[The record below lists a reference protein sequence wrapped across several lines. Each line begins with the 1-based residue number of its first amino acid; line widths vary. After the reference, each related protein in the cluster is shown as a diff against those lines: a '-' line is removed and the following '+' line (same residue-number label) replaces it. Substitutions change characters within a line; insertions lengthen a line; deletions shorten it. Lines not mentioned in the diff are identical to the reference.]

1 MKKSKKVQEA
11 IRQAEMT
18 DYDEDGN
25 AIIAIGLNK
34 KEEFYD
40 PFCDK
45 SYKMLNRQM
54 LEFIEHSAKQQPMQD
69 SLAIEITCEEE
80 ITDRERNQMSDAIKR
95 QFAEELIENRKRLVR
110 NLVSSL
116 ILAIVGLGV
125 LAVCLFLEHINSFE
139 VIYRTIDIAAWVFL
153 WEAFDVFFL
162 RRPEKRRRYFLVYR
176 LLNSKVTIK
185 VHKSAQKKTRTKK
198 EKTEK

>member
-18 DYDEDGN
+18 DYDEEGN

-45 SYKMLNRQM
+45 SYKMLNRDM
-54 LEFIEHSAKQQPMQD
+54 LEFIEHSAKQQPPQD
-69 SLAIEITCEEE
+69 PLAIEITCEEDISDNE
-80 ITDRERNQMSDAIKR
+80 KNQMTDAIKR
-95 QFAEELIENRKRLVR
+95 QFAEELIENKRKLVK

-125 LAVCLFLEHINSFE
+125 LAICLLLEHMGSFE

-162 RRPEKRRRYFLVYR
+162 RRPEKRMKYRLVNR
-176 LLNSKVTIK
+176 LLNSKVSIK
-185 VHKSAQKKTRTKK
+185 VHKSAQKKATKKK
-198 EKTEK
+198 EKTEI

>member
-1 MKKSKKVQEA
+1 MKKNKKVQEA

-45 SYKMLNRQM
+45 TYKMLNRDM
-54 LEFIEHSAKQQPMQD
+54 LEFIEHSAKQQPPQD

-80 ITDRERNQMSDAIKR
+80 ISDNERNQMSDAIKR
-95 QFAEELIENRKRLVR
+95 QFAEELIENKRKLVK

-125 LAVCLFLEHINSFE
+125 LAICLFLEHINSFE

-162 RRPEKRRRYFLVYR
+162 RRPEKTMKYRLVNR
-176 LLNSKVTIK
+176 LLNSKVSIK
-185 VHKSAQKKTRTKK
+185 VNKSAIKKKKK
-198 EKTEK
+198 EKTEN

>member
-1 MKKSKKVQEA
+1 MKKNKKIQEA

-45 SYKMLNRQM
+45 TYKMLNRDM
-54 LEFIEHSAKQQPMQD
+54 LEFIEHSAKQQPPQD

-80 ITDRERNQMSDAIKR
+80 ISDNEKNQMSDAIKR
-95 QFAEELIENRKRLVR
+95 QFAEELIENKRKLVK

-125 LAVCLFLEHINSFE
+125 LAICLFLEYINSFE

-162 RRPEKRRRYFLVYR
+162 RRPEKAMKYRLVNR
-176 LLNSKVTIK
+176 LLNSKVSIIVNKSTIK
-185 VHKSAQKKTRTKK
+185 KKKK
-198 EKTEK
+198 EKTEN

>member
-1 MKKSKKVQEA
+1 MKNKKIQEA
-11 IRQAEMT
+11 IKLAETT
-18 DYDEDGN
+18 DYDEEGN

-45 SYKMLNRQM
+45 SYKMLNRDM
-54 LEFIEHSAKQQPMQD
+54 LEFIEHSAKQQPPND
-69 SLAIEITCEEE
+69 NLAIEITCEEE
-80 ITDRERNQMSDAIKR
+80 ITEKEQNQMRDAIKR
-95 QFAEELIENRKRLVR
+95 QFAEELIENKRKLLK
-110 NLVSSL
+110 NLISSL
-116 ILAIVGLGV
+116 VLAIVGLGV
-125 LAVCLFLEHINSFE
+125 LAVCLFLEHIGSFE

-162 RRPEKRRRYFLVYR
+162 RRPEKRMRYRLAYR

-185 VHKSAQKKTRTKK
+185 IHKPKKIAKSN
-198 EKTEK
+198 